1 MSDLKNSGAG
11 WLGRVPRDWEVA
23 PIGRFARFHN
33 GFDYSD
39 VEVLDGGFPVYG
51 SGGEFRRASQYLYD
65 GQSVLFG
72 RKGTIDKPLYV
83 EGKFWTVDTMY
94 YTSFGERLLA
104 RFAYYWAQT
113 LPFGRWVT
121 STALPSMTQSDLKRI
136 QIALP
141 TLPEQHAV
149 IDFLDRETAEIDAF
163 IADQEKLIELLTERR
178 AAAWQKLIDEAV
190 PPLLPLRR
198 VIKSIVDGP
207 FGSSLS
213 SKHYSDSGTRVIRLG
228 NVGINEFKREDEA
241 YIPSDYGAELSAH
254 QAVTGDVIVAGLGDD
269 RMPLG
274 RAAVV
279 PEIGPAI
286 VKADCF
292 RVRPNELTTGP
303 YLAWALSSPGVGSRM
318 RTASRG
324 STRQR
329 LNTTVVREILVPVP
343 DLEMQSLLLA
353 RSRATTAQ
361 LDETIA
367 EARQAIALSKER
379 RAALISAAV
388 TGKIDVRE
396 HGRVNA

>member
-1 MSDLKNSGAG
+1 MWFSPAELRSLELRAGDVAIVEGGAG
-11 WLGRVPRDWEVA
+11 FGRSTYLEEDLTGWGFQNSIVRVRPDA
-23 PIGRFARFHN
+23 HLSDGRFINYALQSALVH
-33 GFDYSD
+33 
-39 VEVLDGGFPVYG
+39 
-51 SGGEFRRASQYLYD
+51 GEIA
-65 GQSVLFG
+65 VACN
-72 RKGTIDKPLYV
+72 
-83 EGKFWTVDTMY
+83 
-94 YTSFGERLLA
+94 LA
-104 RFAYYWAQT
+104 T
-113 LPFGRWVT
+113 LPHF
-121 STALPSMTQSDLKRI
+121 TAEKVAAFSIPAPQVETQS
-136 QIALP
+136 
-141 TLPEQHAV
+141 AV
-149 IDFLDRETAEIDAF
+149 ADYLDRETAEIDAF

-361 LDETIA
+361 LDATIA

>member
-1 MSDLKNSGAG
+1 M
-11 WLGRVPRDWEVA
+11 E
-23 PIGRFARFHN
+23 
-33 GFDYSD
+33 
-39 VEVLDGGFPVYG
+39 
-51 SGGEFRRASQYLYD
+51 
-65 GQSVLFG
+65 
-72 RKGTIDKPLYV
+72 
-83 EGKFWTVDTMY
+83 
-94 YTSFGERLLA
+94 
-104 RFAYYWAQT
+104 
-113 LPFGRWVT
+113 
-121 STALPSMTQSDLKRI
+121 TQS
-136 QIALP
+136 
-141 TLPEQHAV
+141 AV
-149 IDFLDRETAEIDAF
+149 ADYLDRETAEIDAF
-163 IADQEKLIELLTERR
+163 IADQEKLIELLIERR

-361 LDETIA
+361 LDATIA

-396 HGRVNA
+396 HGKVNA